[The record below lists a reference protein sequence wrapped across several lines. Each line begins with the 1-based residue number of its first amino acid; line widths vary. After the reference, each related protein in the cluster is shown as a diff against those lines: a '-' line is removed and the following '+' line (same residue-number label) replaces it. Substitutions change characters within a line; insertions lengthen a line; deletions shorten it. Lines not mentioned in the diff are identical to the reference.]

1 MIAWNQNF
9 AQSHRNEEETQ
20 KIYFNGMKQMWVKT
34 FKNGKLFV
42 ISKLMILKF
51 MIMNCTAE
59 MLLELNTQ
67 KVAVILLWMMEVKK
81 EMDFKKHMFA
91 VMAVMI

>member
-1 MIAWNQNF
+1 
-9 AQSHRNEEETQ
+9 
-20 KIYFNGMKQMWVKT
+20 
-34 FKNGKLFV
+34 
-42 ISKLMILKF
+42 